1 MSYTA
6 IGLFS
11 LAGYPYSFKLLWSP
25 LVDTCSLPRLGRRKS
40 WIVPLQ
46 LASALV
52 MLLGGHSIQRRLDA
66 GDALGVTAAFFVLV
80 LLAAT
85 QDIAVDGWALELL
98 SDANV
103 GYASMCQTVGM
114 NIGYFMSFTVFLAL
128 NDADF
133 CNAWLRSGG
142 EASTEGG
149 LGGGYLCRRR
159 WRIDALISVI
169 LLCTLS
175 KEDTCACMHAQHTPL
190 PILPFFS
197 LQAS

>member
-1 MSYTA
+1 MQAKMSYTA

-25 LVDTCSLPRLGRRKS
+25 IVDTCSFLGLGRRKS

-46 LASALV
+46 LISAAV
-52 MLLGGHSIQRRLDA
+52 MILAGPYIQGRLDA
-66 GDALGVTAAFFVLV
+66 CDALGVTAAFLVLV

-98 SDANV
+98 SERNV

-114 NIGYFMSFTVFLAL
+114 NIGYFLSFTVFLAL

-133 CNAWLRSGG
+133 SNAWFRG
-142 EASTEGG
+142 EG
-149 LGGGYLCRRR
+149 
-159 WRIDALISVI
+159 
-169 LLCTLS
+169 
-175 KEDTCACMHAQHTPL
+175 
-190 PILPFFS
+190 
-197 LQAS
+197 QASEQGCAAQVLGFSPESKQMI